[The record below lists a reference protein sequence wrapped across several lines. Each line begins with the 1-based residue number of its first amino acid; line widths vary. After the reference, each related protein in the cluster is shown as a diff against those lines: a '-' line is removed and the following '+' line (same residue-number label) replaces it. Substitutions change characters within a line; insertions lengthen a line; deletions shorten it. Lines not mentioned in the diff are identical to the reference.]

1 MLVGD
6 VAPESYKPSY
16 PITDSHLKEAK
27 MSRNTLIKIASLI
40 LMVVSFI
47 AYIAGA
53 SAFPIASENL
63 LPWSVWF
70 LISVIINIALWSSV
84 MRLLTFSLAVIWFYA
99 FVAGLVPESST
110 AVNLTALD
118 WSDPDAVA
126 EQGALVFNGKGQCSA
141 CHTVDTSAPKGR
153 CPDLTDIGINAASR
167 VPGMDAKTYLIESL
181 YEPANYLVPGYGK
194 IMPEVW
200 KAPIALSKLE
210 IQAVIAY
217 LESQGGEIDPTDF
230 DEPIDRAD
238 PATAAAALPPLLT
251 GDPELGKKV
260 FVTAACNAC
269 HVVQGVESP
278 AAGDTSADFEVVTA
292 PDLTEIAAFN
302 DMRYLE
308 ESVLLPSAQIV
319 SGYGAVTVTANG
331 ITYQG
336 TLVSQDTE
344 QIVVR
349 TKTADGVE
357 EEHTILL
364 SDLDEEPIEEL
375 SNLQARGY
383 FTLTLTPIDA
393 DAPVTGEIVSETE
406 ETVTLKINGED
417 KTFSKTDVKS
427 QMTVVTFDGDE
438 IVGAHIS
445 GTMDDDEIVLIVD
458 GSEEVFDTFDIE
470 EATFTR
476 SSGKKLLVTSPMPEN
491 FPLILS
497 VLDMT
502 NLLSFLS
509 TLTGATAEAAP
520 AETDDASAE

>member
-1 MLVGD
+1 
-6 VAPESYKPSY
+6 
-16 PITDSHLKEAK
+16 
-27 MSRNTLIKIASLI
+27 MSKNTLIKIASLI

-63 LPWSVWF
+63 LPWSAWF
-70 LISVIINIALWSSV
+70 LISVVLNIVLWSNV
-84 MRLLTFSLAVIWFYA
+84 MKLLTFSLAVIWFYA
-99 FVAGLVPESST
+99 FVASLVPESST
-110 AVNLTALD
+110 AVSLTELD

-126 EQGALVFNGKGQCSA
+126 EQGALVFNGKGQCAA
-141 CHTVDTSAPKGR
+141 CHTVDPSAPPGR
-153 CPDLTDIGINAASR
+153 CPDLTDIGINAANR

-181 YEPANYLVPGYGK
+181 YEPANYLIPGYGK

-210 IQAVIAY
+210 IEAVIAY
-217 LESQGGEIDPTDF
+217 LQSQGGEIDPTPF

-238 PATAAAALPPLLT
+238 TAVAAAALPPLLT

-260 FVTAACNAC
+260 FVSAACISC
-269 HVVQGVESP
+269 HAVQGIESP
-278 AAGDTSADFEVVTA
+278 AAGEATTDFEVVTA
-292 PDLTEIAAFN
+292 PDLSEIAAFN

-308 ESVLLPSAQIV
+308 ESILLPAAQIV
-319 SGYGAVTVTANG
+319 SGYGAVTVLANG

-364 SDLDEEPIEEL
+364 SELDEEPIEEL
-375 SNLQARGY
+375 SNLQANGY
-383 FTLTLTPIDA
+383 LTLTLTPADA
-393 DAPVTGEIVSETE
+393 DAPVTGEIVAETD

-417 KTFSKTDVKS
+417 KTFSKIDVKS
-427 QMTVVTFDGDE
+427 QLTVLTFDGDE

-445 GTMDDDEIVLIVD
+445 GTIDDDEIVLNVD
-458 GSEEVFDTFDIE
+458 GSEVVIDTFDAE
-470 EATFTR
+470 EVTFTR
-476 SSGKKLLVTSPMPEN
+476 ASGKKLRVTSPMPEN
-491 FPLILS
+491 FPLLLS
-497 VLDMT
+497 VSDMT
-502 NLLSFLS
+502 NLLAFLS

-520 AETDDASAE
+520 AEADDASTE

>member
-1 MLVGD
+1 
-6 VAPESYKPSY
+6 
-16 PITDSHLKEAK
+16 

-40 LMVVSFI
+40 LMVVSFV

-70 LISVIINIALWSSV
+70 LISVVINIVLWSNV
-84 MRLLTFSLAVIWFYA
+84 MKLLTFSLAVIWFYA
-99 FVAGLVPESST
+99 FVASLVPESST
-110 AVNLTALD
+110 AVSLTELD
-118 WSDPDAVA
+118 WSDPEAVA

-141 CHTVDTSAPKGR
+141 CHTVDTSAPPGR
-153 CPDLTDIGINAASR
+153 CPDLTDIGVNAASR
-167 VPGMDAKTYLIESL
+167 IPGMDARTYLIESL
-181 YEPANYLVPGYGK
+181 YFPANHLIPGYGK
-194 IMPEVW
+194 IMPEIW
-200 KAPIALSKLE
+200 KAPIALSHVE

-217 LESQGGEIDPTDF
+217 LESQGGEIDPTPF
-230 DEPIDRAD
+230 EEPIDRKDAGVV
-238 PATAAAALPPLLT
+238 AEALPPLLT

-260 FVTAACNAC
+260 FVSAACNAC

-278 AAGDTSADFEVVTA
+278 AAGETSADFEVVTA
-292 PDLTEIAAFN
+292 PDLSEIAAFN

-308 ESVLLPSAQIV
+308 ESILMPSAQIV
-319 SGYGAVTVTANG
+319 SGYGAVTVRANG

-344 QIVVR
+344 KIVVR

-364 SDLDEEPIEEL
+364 SELDEEPIEEL
-375 SNLQARGY
+375 TDLQANGY
-383 FTLTLTPIDA
+383 FTLTLTPADA
-393 DAPVTGEIVSETE
+393 DAPVSGTIVSETE

-417 KTFSKTDVKS
+417 KAFSKTDVKS
-427 QMTVVTFDGDE
+427 MMTLIDFDYNE
-438 IVGAHIS
+438 IVGEYVS
-445 GTMDDDEIVLIVD
+445 GTMDDEIVLIVD
-458 GSEEVFDTFDIE
+458 GSEEVFDGLDLE

-476 SSGKKLLVTSPMPEN
+476 ASGKKLLVTSPMPEN
-491 FPLILS
+491 FPLLLS
-497 VLDMT
+497 VLDMS

-520 AETDDASAE
+520 AETGEAPAE

>member
-1 MLVGD
+1 
-6 VAPESYKPSY
+6 
-16 PITDSHLKEAK
+16 

-70 LISVIINIALWSSV
+70 LLAVIVNIVLWSSV

-110 AVNLTALD
+110 AVNLTELD

-141 CHTVDTSAPKGR
+141 CHTVDTTAPPGR
-153 CPDLTDIGINAASR
+153 CPDLTDIGVNAANR
-167 VPGMDAKTYLIESL
+167 VPGMDAKAYLIESM
-181 YEPANYLVPGYGK
+181 YQPANFLVPGYGK

-210 IQAVIAY
+210 IEAVIAY
-217 LESQGGEIDPTDF
+217 LQSQGGEIDPTPF

-238 PATAAAALPPLLT
+238 AGATAEALPPLLT

-260 FVTAACNAC
+260 FVDAACISC
-269 HVVQGVESP
+269 HAVTGIESP
-278 AAGDTSADFEVVTA
+278 AAGETTNEDFEVVTA
-292 PDLTEIAAFN
+292 PDLSEIAAFN

-308 ESVLLPSAQIV
+308 ESVLVPGAQIV
-319 SGYGAVTVTANG
+319 SGYGAVTVRAKGT
-331 ITYQG
+331 TFQG
-336 TLVSQDTE
+336 TLVSQDE
-344 QIVVR
+344 EKIVVR

-364 SDLDEEPIEEL
+364 SELDDEPIEEL
-375 SNLQARGY
+375 TDLKAKGY
-383 FTLTLTPIDA
+383 FTLTLTPTEA
-393 DAPVTGEIVSETE
+393 DAPVSGEIVSETAD
-406 ETVTLKINGED
+406 TVTIKVGEENR
-417 KTFSKTDVKS
+417 TFSKTDVKS
-427 QMTVVTFDGDE
+427 LMTVVTFDDDE
-438 IVGAHIS
+438 IVGEYVS
-445 GTMDDDEIVLIVD
+445 GTMDDEIVLIVD
-458 GSEEVFDTFDIE
+458 GSEEIYDGLDLN
-470 EATFTR
+470 EAILTR
-476 SSGKKLLVTSPMPEN
+476 ASGKRLLVTSPMPEN
-491 FPLILS
+491 FPIILS
-497 VLDMT
+497 VADLT

-509 TLTGATAEAAP
+509 TLTGATAEAVPEEAAEAP
-520 AETDDASAE
+520 AE

>member
-1 MLVGD
+1 
-6 VAPESYKPSY
+6 
-16 PITDSHLKEAK
+16 
-27 MSRNTLIKIASLI
+27 MSRDTLIKIASLI
-40 LMVVSFI
+40 LMVVSFV

-53 SAFPIASENL
+53 SAFPVASENL

-70 LISVIINIALWSSV
+70 LISVIVNIVLWSNV
-84 MRLLTFSLAVIWFYA
+84 MKLLTFSLAVIWFYA

-110 AVNLTALD
+110 AVNLTSLD

-126 EQGALVFNGKGQCSA
+126 EQGALVFNGKGQCAA
-141 CHTVDTSAPKGR
+141 CHTVDPSAPPGR

-167 VPGMDAKTYLIESL
+167 VPGTDAKTYLIESL
-181 YEPANYLVPGYGK
+181 YEPHKYLVPGYGK
-194 IMPEVW
+194 IMPEIW

-210 IQAVIAY
+210 IEAVIAY
-217 LESQGGEIDPTDF
+217 LQSLGGEIDPTPF

-238 PATAAAALPPLLT
+238 AGTIAEALPPLLT

-260 FVTAACNAC
+260 FVTAACISC
-269 HVVQGVESP
+269 HAVTGIESP
-278 AAGDTSADFEVVTA
+278 AAGETTDFEVVTA
-292 PDLTEIAAFN
+292 PDLSEIAAFN

-308 ESVLLPSAQIV
+308 ESILLPGAQIV
-319 SGYGAVTVTANG
+319 SGYGAVIVRANG
-331 ITYQG
+331 TTYQG

-357 EEHTILL
+357 EEHTLLL
-364 SDLDEEPIEEL
+364 SELDNEPIEEL

-383 FTLTLTPIDA
+383 FTLTLTPTDS
-393 DAPVTGEIVSETE
+393 DAPVSGEIVSETDD
-406 ETVTLKINGED
+406 TVTLKIGGED
-417 KTFSKTDVKS
+417 RSFSKTDVKS
-427 QMTVVTFDGDE
+427 RMTVITFDGDE
-438 IVGAHIS
+438 IVGDYVS
-445 GTMDDDEIVLIVD
+445 GLMDDDEIVLIVD
-458 GSEEVFDTFDIE
+458 GSEEIFDTFDLE

-476 SSGKKLLVTSPMPEN
+476 ASGKKLLVTSPMPEN
-491 FPLILS
+491 FPLLLS
-497 VLDMT
+497 VSDMS

>member
-1 MLVGD
+1 
-6 VAPESYKPSY
+6 
-16 PITDSHLKEAK
+16 

-70 LISVIINIALWSSV
+70 LISVVVNIVLWSNV
-84 MRLLTFSLAVIWFYA
+84 MKLLTFSLAVIWFYA
-99 FVAGLVPESST
+99 FVASLVPESST
-110 AVNLTALD
+110 AVSVTELD
-118 WSDPDAVA
+118 WTDPDGVA
-126 EQGALVFNGKGQCSA
+126 EQGALLFNGKGQCSA
-141 CHTVDTSAPKGR
+141 CHTVDPSAPPGR

-167 VPGMDAKTYLIESL
+167 IPGMDAKTYLIESL
-181 YEPANYLVPGYGK
+181 YFPANHLVPGYGK

-200 KAPIALSKLE
+200 KAPIALSHME

-217 LESQGGEIDPTDF
+217 LESQGGEIDPTPF
-230 DEPIDRAD
+230 EEPIDRKD
-238 PATAAAALPPLLT
+238 PATAAEALPPLLT

-260 FVTAACNAC
+260 FVSAACISC
-269 HVVQGVESP
+269 HAVQGIESP
-278 AAGDTSADFEVVTA
+278 AAGETTTDFEVVTA
-292 PDLTEIAAFN
+292 PDLSEIAAFN

-319 SGYGAVTVTANG
+319 TGFGAVTVTANG
-331 ITYQG
+331 VTYQG
-336 TLVSQDTE
+336 TLVNQNTE
-344 QIVVR
+344 QIIVR

-383 FTLTLTPIDA
+383 FTLTLTPADA
-393 DAPVTGEIVSETE
+393 DTSVTGEIDSETD
-406 ETVTLKINGED
+406 ETVTLIVNGE
-417 KTFSKTDVKS
+417 KKAFSKTDVKS
-427 QMTVVTFDGDE
+427 QMTILTFDGDE
-438 IVGAHIS
+438 IVGTHIS
-445 GTMDDDEIVLIVD
+445 GTIDDDEIILIVD
-458 GSEEVFDTFDIE
+458 GSEEVIDTFDVE

-476 SSGKKLLVTSPMPEN
+476 ASGKKLLVTSPMPEN
-491 FPLILS
+491 FPLLLS
-497 VLDMT
+497 VSDMA
-502 NLLSFLS
+502 NLLKFLS

>member
-1 MLVGD
+1 
-6 VAPESYKPSY
+6 
-16 PITDSHLKEAK
+16 
-27 MSRNTLIKIASLI
+27 MSKNTIIKIASLI

-63 LPWSVWF
+63 LPWSAWF
-70 LISVIINIALWSSV
+70 LISVILNIVLWSNV
-84 MRLLTFSLAVIWFYA
+84 MKLLTFSLAVIWFYA

-110 AVNLTALD
+110 AVSLTELD

-141 CHTVDTSAPKGR
+141 CHTVDPSAPPGR
-153 CPDLTDIGINAASR
+153 CPDLTDIGITAANR
-167 VPGMDAKTYLIESL
+167 VPGMAAKDYLIESL
-181 YEPANYLVPGYGK
+181 YEPEKYLVTGYGK
-194 IMPEVW
+194 IMPPVW

-210 IQAVIAY
+210 IEAVIAY
-217 LESQGGEIDPTDF
+217 LQSQGGEIDPTPF

-238 PATAAAALPPLLT
+238 TAVASAALPPLLT

-260 FVTAACNAC
+260 YVNAACISC
-269 HVVQGVESP
+269 HTVQGIESP
-278 AAGDTSADFEVVTA
+278 AAGEATTDFEVVTA
-292 PDLTEIAAFN
+292 PDLSEIAAFN

-308 ESVLLPSAQIV
+308 ESVLLPGAQIV
-319 SGYGAVTVTANG
+319 SGYGAVTVRANG

-375 SNLQARGY
+375 SNLQAKGY
-383 FTLTLTPIDA
+383 LTLTLTPADA
-393 DAPVTGEIVSETE
+393 DAPVTGEIDSETE
-406 ETVTLKINGED
+406 ETVTLKIDGEN

-427 QMTVVTFDGDE
+427 MMTVVTFDGDE
-438 IVGAHIS
+438 IVGEHVS
-445 GTMDDDEIVLIVD
+445 GTMDDDEIVLNVD
-458 GSEEVFDTFDIE
+458 GSEVVIDTFDAE
-470 EATFTR
+470 EVTFTR
-476 SSGKKLLVTSPMPEN
+476 ASGKKLLITSPMPEN
-491 FPLILS
+491 FPLLLS
-497 VLDMT
+497 VSDMA